1 MIAPPTGARWFHTPA
16 TESVDPMRPVF
27 ALTSLLVG
35 CLAIPAGADE
45 AGHDEFMANCA
56 VCHGEYGKGQG
67 ELADLLT
74 IEMPDL
80 TGIAA
85 RHDGSFPM
93 LDVIHIID
101 GRSGMRAHGTNMPLW
116 GERFTAPVA
125 EASGPYAAEIAAR
138 GRILSIAYYLESI
151 QE

>member
-1 MIAPPTGARWFHTPA
+1 
-16 TESVDPMRPVF
+16 MRPVSV
-27 ALTSLLVG
+27 LTSLLVG

-45 AGHDEFMANCA
+45 VGHAEFIANCA

-67 ELADLLT
+67 ELAELLT

-101 GRSGMRAHGTNMPLW
+101 GRSGMRAHETNMPLW